1 METVVRM
8 DGAVALVLEKLVE
21 KGYYRTKSEAIRA
34 GILELGREYGL
45 AQDPRELEAELVI
58 RKMEKIDREIDEGKR
73 KTYPLEAVLRES
85 RELRK
90 KNK

>member
-45 AQDPRELEAELVI
+45 AQDPRDLEADLVI
-58 RKMEKIDREIDEGKR
+58 RKVEKINREIDEGKR
-73 KTYPLEAVLRES
+73 KLIPLEEVLKKS
-85 RELRK
+85 RAMRK
-90 KNK
+90 